1 MTPGENYLDVNRA
14 NWDARAPLH
23 AASPGYQ
30 RERFVRD
37 PQHVSDVVRF
47 DLPRLGDIA
56 GMRAVHLQCHI
67 GTDTLSLHR
76 LGAKVTGL
84 DFSPASLAEARRLAA
99 DTGAAID
106 YVEAD
111 VARAAEALEPGTFDL
126 VYTGI
131 GAIGWLP
138 KIRPWAAAV
147 SALLKPGG
155 RFFMR
160 EGHPLM
166 WTLDESDADR
176 LTPRFG
182 YFEHEDPLVFDSAE
196 TYVATSG
203 VISAT
208 RTMEWN
214 HGLAETVQAL
224 LDEGLRL
231 EAITEHDSV
240 PWLALPGHMAG
251 PGPDGEYRMRPERPR
266 LPLTWTVQ
274 ATKL

>member
-1 MTPGENYLDVNRA
+1 MTEDANYLEVNRA

-23 AASPGYQ
+23 AASPDY
-30 RERFVRD
+30 RLDAFRAD
-37 PQHVSDVVRF
+37 PAHLSDVVRF

-56 GMRAVHLQCHI
+56 GLRAVHLQCHI

-76 LGAKVTGL
+76 LGAHVTGL

-99 DTGAAID
+99 DVGAAID
-106 YVEAD
+106 FVEAD
-111 VARAAEALEPGTFDL
+111 VHLAAEVLEPGSFDL

-138 KIRPWAAAV
+138 RIRPWAAAAA
-147 SALLKPGG
+147 ALLKPGG

-166 WTLDESDADR
+166 WTLDESDEQR
-176 LTPRFG
+176 VTTRYG
-182 YFEHEDPLVFDSAE
+182 YFEHDEPLVFDSAE
-196 TYVATSG
+196 TYVETTGTIA
-203 VISAT
+203 AT

-224 LDEGLRL
+224 LDEGLQL
-231 EAITEHDSV
+231 EAFAEHDSV
-240 PWLALPGHMAG
+240 PWLALPGHMTG
-251 PGPDGEYRMRPERPR
+251 PGPDGEFRMRGDRPR
-266 LPLTWTVQ
+266 LPLTWTLQ
-274 ATKL
+274 ARKL